1 MTFLDRI
8 FGRRR
13 AGDRPTA
20 TTTRVDLGNDAI
32 GEWANPARGTDEQAV
47 ARYRYL
53 LRTAPPETIEEAHAE
68 AFARLTPEQRR
79 LLLQELS
86 HELPASELAAGPAN
100 EDDPRAL
107 ARLATRAELRSP
119 GTLERT
125 WNRSSA
131 SAGFGGVGLGGLMA
145 GGFLS
150 TIAGVVV
157 GTAIAGAF
165 FGDAGYDQGFADG
178 AQAADDAGAD
188 APTDDAGY
196 DQMDAGAE
204 TDTDFG
210 DLGDFGDFG
219 GGF

>member
-1 MTFLDRI
+1 MSILDRI

-20 TTTRVDLGNDAI
+20 TTARVDLGNDAI
-32 GEWANPARGTDEQAV
+32 GDWANPAHGADERAV

-86 HELPASELAAGPAN
+86 QELPASELAAGPAN
-100 EDDPRAL
+100 EADPRAL

-165 FGDAGYDQGFADG
+165 FDN
-178 AQAADDAGAD
+178 DAGA
-188 APTDDAGY
+188 
-196 DQMDAGAE
+196 AE
-204 TDTDFG
+204 SSQTDTDAGGDAADGDLGGGDVGDGGFG
-210 DLGDFGDFG
+210 DLGDFGGGDFG
-219 GGF
+219 V